1 MEKRLFIAILVSIG
15 FLWAWG
21 MIAPKLFPEL
31 ATRQPVQTERA
42 REPQQSPDDA
52 PTLPRDAGPESIGRT
67 DDLSP
72 ASSPPHAPSE
82 PGRGGFEPVRA
93 SQQETVVVENQYVR
107 AMFINKGAELRS
119 LRLKQYDAIGS
130 DETVELVRSR
140 PDESQYPFAIRSG
153 STEFNAFASEA
164 LYRVEKSREGDTT
177 TVRFATRDESGRGIT
192 KTFVFGD
199 EEAFQ
204 YSIRTEGLSE
214 PYRVVIGPGIG
225 RTGAEQDDRFEMS
238 GNLVVETDGD
248 YDMVKR
254 KKINSFM
261 TIDNPTFVGLADHYF
276 LTVLIPEKG
285 GAATVLPVEIP
296 RSEGQ
301 EPIRELYVGVNAV
314 DGEAS
319 GLAFFGPK
327 KAEVLER
334 YGLRETLELGIFGG
348 IARFLLRGL
357 VWINS
362 FTQNF
367 GWSIVLLTVVIK
379 LVLYPLQHKSIV
391 SMKRMQKVQPKM
403 NAIRDKYRKSK
414 TDPQQKQKM
423 NVEMMELYKREGINP
438 MSGCLPILLQLPIL
452 WAFYILLSHAIEL
465 RGEPW
470 ILWITDLS
478 AKDPY
483 YITPILMTVT
493 MFIQQYIT
501 PTAADPMQRKIFLAM
516 PIIFGWI
523 FKEFPSGLVLYWLVQ
538 NLLTILQQ
546 TLMNRWWKQHPE
558 SLERG
563 ATT

>member
-21 MIAPKLFPEL
+21 MIAPRLFPEL
-31 ATRQPVQTERA
+31 APRRPVQTERA
-42 REPQQSPDDA
+42 REAQTPPGPSRSPSTDGALPSDTKPDDQSPV
-52 PTLPRDAGPESIGRT
+52 TPESRPAASMNGR
-67 DDLSP
+67 
-72 ASSPPHAPSE
+72 
-82 PGRGGFEPVRA
+82 FEPVRA
-93 SQQETVVVENQYVR
+93 TQQQTVILENEHIR
-107 AMFINKGAELRS
+107 ATFTNEGAVLRS
-119 LRLKQYDAIGS
+119 LRLKEYDAIGS
-130 DETVELVRSR
+130 DEPVELVRSR
-140 PDESQYPFAIRSG
+140 PDDSPYPFAIRSG
-153 STEFNAFASEA
+153 SPEFNSFASES
-164 LYRVEKSREGDTT
+164 LYRVEKSQEGDAK
-177 TVRFATRDESGRGIT
+177 TVRFIARDESGREVT
-192 KTFVFGD
+192 KSFVLGK

-204 YSIRTEGLSE
+204 YHIATSGLSE

-225 RTGAEQDDRFEMS
+225 RSGAEEDDRFEMS
-238 GNLVVETDGD
+238 GNLVVETAGD
-248 YDMVKR
+248 YEMVKR

-276 LTVLIPEKG
+276 LTVLLPEKG

-296 RSEGQ
+296 RGEGQ

-314 DGEAS
+314 DGEVS
-319 GLAFFGPK
+319 GRAFFGPK

-362 FTQNF
+362 FTHNF

-546 TLMNRWWKQHPE
+546 TLMNRWWEQHPE

-563 ATT
+563 TAT